1 MSDNKKENLNENI
14 QLLEE
19 LVRKAYELISPIP
32 FDYELKW
39 LMKQD
44 HRNALFEKNPKCFL
58 KLKRMGRSDLYEV
71 PFFPVC
77 NRAGMIDPQ
86 MIDLSLKMVDQVAG
100 NDRVDQDS
108 LVVVAQKLKAL
119 KSKFSK
125 ELPRTNEMG
134 AKKAQVTKFLNRV
147 KNKYRK

>member
-1 MSDNKKENLNENI
+1 MSDNKKENINENI

-32 FDYELKW
+32 FDYDLKW

-44 HRNALFEKNPKCFL
+44 HRNALFERNPKCFL
-58 KLKRMGRSDLYEV
+58 MLKRMGRDV

-77 NRAGMIDPQ
+77 NRAGAMCPKMID
-86 MIDLSLKMVDQVAG
+86 ISLKMIDKLSG
-100 NDRVDQDS
+100 NDQIDQNA
-108 LVVVAQKLKAL
+108 LVVTAQRLQAL

-125 ELPRTNEMG
+125 EIPKTNEMA
-134 AKKAQVTKFLNRV
+134 AKKAQVTKFLNKV
-147 KNKYRK
+147 KDKYKK

>member
-1 MSDNKKENLNENI
+1 MSDKENKQENLDENI

-19 LVRKAYELISPIP
+19 LVRRAYELISPIP

-58 KLKRMGRSDLYEV
+58 KLKHMGREI
-71 PFFPVC
+71 PFFPCC
-77 NRAGMIDPQ
+77 NRAGITDPQ
-86 MIDLSLKMVDQVAG
+86 MIDISIKMIDKLSG
-100 NDRVDQDS
+100 NDQVDQDA
-108 LVVVAQKLKAL
+108 LVVTAQRLKAL

-125 ELPRTNEMG
+125 ELPKTNEAG
-134 AKKAQVTKFLNRV
+134 AKKAQITKFLNRV
-147 KNKYRK
+147 KDKYRK